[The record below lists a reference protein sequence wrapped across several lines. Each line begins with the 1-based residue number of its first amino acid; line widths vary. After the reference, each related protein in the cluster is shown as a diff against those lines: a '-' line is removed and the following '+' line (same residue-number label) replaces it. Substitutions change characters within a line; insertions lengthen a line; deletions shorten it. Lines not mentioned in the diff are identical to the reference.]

1 MTTPLLASDPAQ
13 DPAYAIAVSQ
23 FNAIADRLG
32 LDDGMRALLGSPKRE
47 LTTNFPVKMDDG
59 TLRMFTGHRVQ
70 HNLACGPA
78 KGGIRYHPQVNLGE
92 VRALAMWMTWKC
104 AVVSLPYGGA
114 KGGVACDPKAL
125 SFSELERL
133 TRRYASE
140 ISIMIGPESDIPA
153 PDVNTNAQVM
163 AWIVDTYSMNVGY
176 SVPGVVTGKPLEIGG
191 SQGREE
197 ATGRG
202 IATLA
207 SAAMRR
213 MGRPLEGARVVV
225 QGAGNVGSNT
235 ARILHKMGA
244 RIIGISDSSG
254 GVHDPRGMD
263 PAAVERFKGA
273 DGRFCDYP
281 DAECITN
288 AELLELP
295 CDILVPAA
303 LENQITVSNATRIK
317 AALVVEGANGPTS
330 PEADAILREQGTLV
344 VPDILANAGGV
355 VVSYFEWIQGLQHYF
370 WDMSEVRVKLERVMT
385 DAFAGVVALSEKE
398 DVTLRD
404 AALMLAV
411 QRVARAIQLR
421 GVFP

>member
-1 MTTPLLASDPAQ
+1 
-13 DPAYAIAVSQ
+13 
-23 FNAIADRLG
+23 
-32 LDDGMRALLGSPKRE
+32 
-47 LTTNFPVKMDDG
+47 
-59 TLRMFTGHRVQ
+59 
-70 HNLACGPA
+70 
-78 KGGIRYHPQVNLGE
+78 
-92 VRALAMWMTWKC
+92 
-104 AVVSLPYGGA
+104 
-114 KGGVACDPKAL
+114 
-125 SFSELERL
+125 
-133 TRRYASE
+133 
-140 ISIMIGPESDIPA
+140 
-153 PDVNTNAQVM
+153 
-163 AWIVDTYSMNVGY
+163 MNVGY